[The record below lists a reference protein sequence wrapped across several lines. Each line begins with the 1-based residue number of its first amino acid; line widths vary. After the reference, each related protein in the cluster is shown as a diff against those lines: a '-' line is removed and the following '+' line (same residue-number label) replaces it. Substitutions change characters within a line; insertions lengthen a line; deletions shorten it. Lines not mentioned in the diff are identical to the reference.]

1 MPDWDS
7 IFTAK
12 SMQCLTPTPQLLE
25 IIPQLQTA
33 GCRKLL
39 DAGCGVGRHISPLLA
54 AGFLVWA
61 VDTAATV
68 LPILHRHLETGQLSD
83 ILPLQ
88 GDLQA
93 LPFQAGAFDA
103 VISINVI
110 NHGYTATFNRF
121 IAELNRVLRPGGM
134 IFVYLSPLEFAPLVL
149 KPETQE
155 LEAGTYVNIATPDG
169 EMVHHF
175 PTRDEL
181 RRRFL
186 GYTVL
191 RQEIIDAAIP
201 FMGGI
206 SMPQMVFLQLR
217 EGCNAG
223 NYQQTEHGSL
233 KREVRG
239 FPTTWYWVCI

>member
-1 MPDWDS
+1 VPNWDS
-7 IFTAK
+7 IFTAE

-25 IIPQLQTA
+25 IIPQLQDA
-33 GCRKLL
+33 GCRKVL

-61 VDTAATV
+61 VDAAATV
-68 LPILHRHLETGQLSD
+68 LPILRRHLEVGRLSD

-93 LPFQAGAFDA
+93 LPFQAGVFDA

-110 NHGYTATFNRF
+110 NHGNTATFNRYT
-121 IAELNRVLRPGGM
+121 AELDRVLRPGGM
-134 IFVYLSPLEFAPLVL
+134 IFAYVSPFEFAPLVL

-155 LEAGTYVNIATPDG
+155 LEAGTYVNISTPDG
-169 EMVHHF
+169 ELVHHF

-186 GYTVL
+186 GYTTI

-206 SMPQMVFLQLR
+206 SMPQMVFWAIKGGL
-217 EGCNAG
+217 
-223 NYQQTEHGSL
+223 
-233 KREVRG
+233 
-239 FPTTWYWVCI
+239 